1 MGMDVSGIG
10 NENAYFRASCWSW
23 RPIHQMI
30 EAVNVIENLEIDTTG
45 FGYNDGSGISDAV
58 ECVRLSKAIRKQ
70 IRKST
75 LKEDDELYLA
85 LGSWSTFPDG
95 RLVDS
100 DTVEKLGLNEL
111 SGDFCEGPIS
121 TEEGI
126 FVPTHS
132 VRISHLLEFCDF
144 LEECQGFEIW

>member
-1 MGMDVSGIG
+1 MGMDVSGKG

-45 FGYNDGSGISDAV
+45 FGYNDGRGISDPV
-58 ECVRLSKAIRKQ
+58 KCVSLSKAIRKQ
-70 IRKST
+70 VKKSK
-75 LKEDDELYLA
+75 LKNDDELYLA
-85 LGSWSTFPDG
+85 LGSWSTFPDENF
-95 RLVDS
+95 VDS
-100 DTVEKLGLNEL
+100 DTVERLGLNEL

-121 TEEGI
+121 TEEGL

-132 VRISHLLEFCDF
+132 VTINHLLEFCDF
-144 LEECQGFEIW
+144 LEDCQGFEIW